1 MLQCSA
7 GFVDVDLG
15 KEDMVVRN
23 RMSFDLNN
31 VGRHRSVE
39 VFVVLGEGDL
49 EDEDSE
55 EEIK

>member
-7 GFVDVDLG
+7 GCVDVDLG

-31 VGRHRSVE
+31 VGRQRSVE
-39 VFVVLGEGDL
+39 VFVVLGEG
-49 EDEDSE
+49 
-55 EEIK
+55 I